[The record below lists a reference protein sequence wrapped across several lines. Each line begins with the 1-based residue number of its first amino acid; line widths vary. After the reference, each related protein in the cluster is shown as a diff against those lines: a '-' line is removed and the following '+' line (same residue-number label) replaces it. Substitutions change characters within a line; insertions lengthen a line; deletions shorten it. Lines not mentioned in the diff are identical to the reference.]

1 MKRRIRLT
9 ESDLHRVIKESVKR
23 ILSEAGHLYYK
34 DEDGNVHTNSNVKWH
49 DVEGTTFISHGE
61 WSDPEVL
68 YDDEELNYWSLED
81 YAWEY
86 YKNECEEMGKEPSEE
101 EFENLPSQWF
111 KEKLDDYMYDMFS
124 E

>member
-1 MKRRIRLT
+1 MKRKVRLT
-9 ESDLHRVIKESVKR
+9 ESDLHNIIKESVKR
-23 ILSEAGHLYYK
+23 ILSEAGHLYNK
-34 DEDGNVHTNSNVKWH
+34 DEDGNVYTNSNAKWH

-68 YDDEELNYWSLED
+68 YDGEELNYWGLED
-81 YAWEY
+81 YAWEN
-86 YKNECEEMGKEPSEE
+86 YKNECEEMGKEPYGE

-111 KEKLDDYMYDMFS
+111 KEILDDYMYDMFS